1 MAQGKCSLLKPVD
14 SLTGTFFLFSQY
26 AQDLT
31 KQYSNPDEYR
41 CVPSKYIALD
51 LDFSGIVGS
60 GYVSTEVSTEE
71 PEEMAEKRKR
81 ARALGEIF
89 QNYYE
94 NSCAFLR
101 AQMENEMEYSWQPE
115 YARTLLFQ
123 TLEKYGLIRF
133 ENTISNESNQVI
145 SGVSKQI
152 QYIGDINIYSHNN
165 DEDGIGYNEIYC
177 YIPNEAKSYNYQC
190 SASKTVDYIKKYEED
205 YICGYTGHAYNDM
218 SWVLLLGAPYLPYID
233 FYPSLSEPESE
244 TPLFDGKSY
253 KVGEYVSLDKLN
265 ELINGGYDWYETG
278 KFPVNFNPYGLTL
291 EPQILTT
298 GISDDPVRE
307 NVDKFKINSIVVLY
321 DIVSK
326 TNGVIKHKN
335 IPLGIYFTG
344 DLDTCNH
351 MSNEILKYVD
361 SGQIYN
367 QGTSYG
373 LRICT
378 RFLNTPNSTEIKEVT
393 TNGSTNISEMAPVL
407 EKMGET
413 IMEIQGA
420 IDKKEELNKL
430 FDDHLSQ
437 FKNNKVNVPYIRTLG
452 NKKYWFVNGKNTGAI
467 AQYDYSDPTYIITET
482 IKELITQIYTK
493 SQIDAMLQNYC
504 TIAQHD
510 NDQNLLMY
518 NIMREINQIK
528 SAIGLTE

>member
-31 KQYSNPDEYR
+31 KQYSNQDEYR

-133 ENTISNESNQVI
+133 ENTILNESKQVI

-177 YIPNEAKSYNYQC
+177 IFQMKQKVIITNALRQK
-190 SASKTVDYIKKYEED
+190 
-205 YICGYTGHAYNDM
+205 
-218 SWVLLLGAPYLPYID
+218 LLI
-233 FYPSLSEPESE
+233 
-244 TPLFDGKSY
+244 
-253 KVGEYVSLDKLN
+253 
-265 ELINGGYDWYETG
+265 
-278 KFPVNFNPYGLTL
+278 
-291 EPQILTT
+291 
-298 GISDDPVRE
+298 
-307 NVDKFKINSIVVLY
+307 
-321 DIVSK
+321 
-326 TNGVIKHKN
+326 
-335 IPLGIYFTG
+335 
-344 DLDTCNH
+344 
-351 MSNEILKYVD
+351 ILKNMKKKIFV
-361 SGQIYN
+361 
-367 QGTSYG
+367 GTPDM
-373 LRICT
+373 LIMIC
-378 RFLNTPNSTEIKEVT
+378 
-393 TNGSTNISEMAPVL
+393 
-407 EKMGET
+407 
-413 IMEIQGA
+413 
-420 IDKKEELNKL
+420 
-430 FDDHLSQ
+430 
-437 FKNNKVNVPYIRTLG
+437 LG
-452 NKKYWFVNGKNTGAI
+452 Y
-467 AQYDYSDPTYIITET
+467 
-482 IKELITQIYTK
+482 
-493 SQIDAMLQNYC
+493 
-504 TIAQHD
+504 
-510 NDQNLLMY
+510 
-518 NIMREINQIK
+518 
-528 SAIGLTE
+528 